1 MLDSSPRRPGPLP
14 VWPYYF
20 TAAVAA
26 MAGLGMIWIWS
37 PGDFPAKADLVKL
50 NGDIATVR
58 VRNDISGTGAGT
70 MLTAY
75 TTVYFTF
82 TDRDGEFFYPSTQ
95 PDYLLVRDFTAV
107 NIDVWVEAA
116 AIGGAEPLRIWQ
128 IQEHNPYS
136 LLVAET
142 FVSYEAI
149 IARLTTIGRSM
160 VLAGRWL
167 LALSGGLIL
176 LGRGV
181 RMRNKRRLWERA

>member
-1 MLDSSPRRPGPLP
+1 MFDSSPRRPGPLP

-26 MAGLGMIWIWS
+26 MVGLGMIWIWS

-82 TDRDGEFFYPSTQ
+82 TERDGEYFYPSTQ

-107 NIDVWVEAA
+107 NIDVWVDGAKR
-116 AIGGAEPLRIWQ
+116 GGAAPLRIWQ
-128 IQEHNPYS
+128 IKENNPNN
-136 LLVAET
+136 LLAEAT
-142 FVSYEAI
+142 FVPYEAI
-149 IARLTTIGRSM
+149 IARLTTIDRSM
-160 VLAGRWL
+160 IFAGRWL
-167 LALSGGLIL
+167 LVLGLGLIL
-176 LGRGV
+176 MGSGV
-181 RMRNKRRLWERA
+181 RLRNGRLFPDWI